1 MKLEIGRIQVVFR
14 VKSALIQSPIYMQ
27 KIHCNVSSFD
37 K

>member
-14 VKSALIQSPIYMQ
+14 IMAVLIQSPIHMQ
-27 KIHCNVSSFD
+27 KIHCNVSSFG